1 MTCILSEL
9 TLTYVSC
16 IEWFVPRS
24 VEFGLATVAI
34 DAFSIMLALLTNTTT
49 LVITVNIQR

>member
-16 IEWFVPRS
+16 IKWFVLRS